1 MGSHGKG
8 SSNWSQA
15 SENVVAPLRMQ
26 CVSLDLEN
34 EGDKKQTETSAPE
47 NRDSSG
53 ALLEGKGCWILRI
66 IDLFRR
72 RTKKITRTAATT
84 TMTPAKVPA
93 ITGREED
100 MCGTVGS
107 ESRVVVDA
115 ADVDCNTDGVDIGAL
130 FIGENNPGLAGMGN
144 EAVVDAELQKKTDE
158 ISIR

>member
-1 MGSHGKG
+1 
-8 SSNWSQA
+8 
-15 SENVVAPLRMQ
+15 MQ

-115 ADVDCNTDGVDIGAL
+115 ADVDCNTDGVDIGGL
-130 FIGENNPGLAGMGN
+130 FIGENNPELAGMGN

-158 ISIR
+158 ISIRYGR